1 MEKKVN
7 SDIVIDLDTRSFIN
21 NNDSE
26 YQKIKKARYSK
37 EKKEREIQDLRKDV
51 NEMKETLNTIME
63 LLKKG

>member
-7 SDIVIDLDTRSFIN
+7 SDIVIDLDTRSFVN

-26 YQKIKKARYSK
+26 YQKIKKARYAK